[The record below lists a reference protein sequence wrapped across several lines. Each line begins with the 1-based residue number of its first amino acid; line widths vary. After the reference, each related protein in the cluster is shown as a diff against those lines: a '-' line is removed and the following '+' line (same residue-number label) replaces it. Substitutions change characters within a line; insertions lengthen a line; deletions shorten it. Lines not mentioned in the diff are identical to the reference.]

1 MSRYCIV
8 DVRCSPKDDIPI
20 AGPKMSLALVLCNAP
35 GWEIGSDRIE
45 KGKQGKAYVSCKP
58 LFLCSC
64 QLILISG
71 LEDPCNPVLR
81 FHVMTI
87 PSGREAS
94 LRICF
99 RYPGTGGN
107 YVSRDPLLIRARW
120 SLPTKDR
127 RRVQAAASS
136 RFALVTKLQVASC
149 KLQTRIVISL
159 SITLASHHEQRQT
172 SPFRGSESLQ
182 AGRDTATIHLAQPR
196 QLVHKCSIRQCYR
209 FTACCSSEHDR
220 SNCSVF

>member
-1 MSRYCIV
+1 MSRHYII
-8 DVRCSPKDDIPI
+8 DVRSSPKDDIPI
-20 AGPKMSLALVLCNAP
+20 ASPKMSLSLSLSLLLCNAP

-107 YVSRDPLLIRARW
+107 YISRDPHLIRPDGACPLKIGGGFKQQPVLRI
-120 SLPTKDR
+120 
-127 RRVQAAASS
+127 
-136 RFALVTKLQVASC
+136 ALVTKLQVASC
-149 KLQTRIVISL
+149 KPGL
-159 SITLASHHEQRQT
+159 
-172 SPFRGSESLQ
+172 
-182 AGRDTATIHLAQPR
+182 
-196 QLVHKCSIRQCYR
+196 
-209 FTACCSSEHDR
+209 
-220 SNCSVF
+220 